1 MSETWCSKS
10 PARRIAPIGSRQN
23 VTVKQSVTMRTHV
36 GTMAS
41 LTLAIVLSAP
51 SHGVAKQLMPAQFQG
66 VWQNMEGKDRR
77 LQTGRLGHHRADR
90 YAYPH
95 QSGIRRLSRNAVP
108 LHVDPDLE
116 G

>member
-1 MSETWCSKS
+1 MLS

-23 VTVKQSVTMRTHV
+23 VTMKQPATRTHV

-66 VWQNMEGKDRR
+66 VWQNMEGKTGVCKQADWGTTAQTDTHIRISPESVDYHETQCQHIQILLNLVYYGLR
-77 LQTGRLGHHRADR
+77 L
-90 YAYPH
+90 
-95 QSGIRRLSRNAVP
+95 
-108 LHVDPDLE
+108 
-116 G
+116 